1 MKNALARLAM
11 PVSAAF
17 ILSACATPPSE
28 PEMTAED
35 MRDAAVQFAIMQ
47 VSAQGYSIGSACKNA
62 DAARAGFIAHSEEA
76 KNYQLVMAEG
86 NMIHGEVI
94 KEAETSA
101 EDLHRRLNDHCF
113 PKP

>member
-1 MKNALARLAM
+1 MKSVLARLAI

-17 ILSACATPPSE
+17 VLSACATPSSE
-28 PEMTAED
+28 PEITADD
-35 MRDAAVQFAIMQ
+35 MRDAALQFAIMQ
-47 VSAQGYSIGSACKNA
+47 VSAQGYSIGPACKNG

-76 KNYQLVMAEG
+76 KNYQLILAEG
-86 NMIHGEVI
+86 NMIRGKVI
-94 KEAETSA
+94 KEAETST

>member
-35 MRDAAVQFAIMQ
+35 MRDAVVQFAIMQ

-62 DAARAGFIAHSEEA
+62 DRFESLRTQKLRFESFLFSDISTYHENQYGIFIT
-76 KNYQLVMAEG
+76 V
-86 NMIHGEVI
+86 V
-94 KEAETSA
+94 
-101 EDLHRRLNDHCF
+101 ND
-113 PKP
+113 